1 MDTPLPINRL
11 GHVEEIAGM
20 IHYLCLP
27 EADYIT
33 GQTMHVNGGV
43 YYGV

>member
-1 MDTPLPINRL
+1 MGD
-11 GHVEEIAGM
+11 VEEIAGM

-33 GQTMHVNGGV
+33 GQTMHVNGGL
-43 YYGV
+43 YYGT